1 MNYLAFDSF
10 EMFPTRLQ
18 NIREVR
24 DLTSRQAA
32 ELCHVHPSTWS
43 LYESGKRSPSLN
55 VFIRICKTLEV
66 SADTLLS
73 LNIEGEDSSN
83 DNS

>member
-1 MNYLAFDSF
+1 VNYLVFDSF

-24 DLTSRQAA
+24 NLTSKQAA
-32 ELCHVHPSTWS
+32 KMCNVHPSTWS

-66 SADTLLS
+66 SADKLLS
-73 LNIEGEDSSN
+73 LNIEGEYSPN

>member
-1 MNYLAFDSF
+1 MRDDSF

-24 DLTSRQAA
+24 GFTSKEAA
-32 ELCHVHPSTWS
+32 RLCYVHTSTWS

-55 VFIRICKTLEV
+55 VFIRICNTFKI
-66 SADTLLS
+66 SADELLS
-73 LNIEGEDSSN
+73 LNIKGD
-83 DNS
+83 